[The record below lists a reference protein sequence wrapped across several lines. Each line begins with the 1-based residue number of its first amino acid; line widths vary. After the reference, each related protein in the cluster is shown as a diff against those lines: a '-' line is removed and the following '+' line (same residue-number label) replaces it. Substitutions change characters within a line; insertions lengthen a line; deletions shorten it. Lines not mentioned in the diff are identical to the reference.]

1 MLLTQRSPSVSNLA
15 RVIVSYVSDLEQGEI
30 TEELISVGG
39 PVRRVLPVLLAEFPA
54 RSLSGLVDIYFGP
67 SLILEVT
74 NCYHFIKIA

>member
-1 MLLTQRSPSVSNLA
+1 MGLNGQNTKQEMLLTQRSPSVSSNLA

-54 RSLSGLVDIYFGP
+54 RSLSGLVDIY
-67 SLILEVT
+67 IWVQV
-74 NCYHFIKIA
+74 